1 MKSLYF
7 SSEHETFRS
16 TVRQFVEKEVAPH
29 ADTWER
35 ERRIPRSIWRRM
47 GELGFLGINHPEVY
61 GGAAADFFYAVV
73 FLEELNRSTMGGFS
87 AAVSVH
93 EFMATEYIARFGSDD
108 LKWKYLVPAIGGEK
122 IGALAITEPNT
133 GSDVAAIRTRAVRSG
148 DHYILNGSK
157 TFITNGVFG
166 DFVLVAAK
174 TDPAAGVG
182 GISLILVDRDTPGF
196 TARQLHKIGWHC
208 SDTGELSF
216 EDVRVPASHLVG
228 EENRGFYYIM
238 ECFQLERLVS
248 AVLYV
253 SGAGLCLGATLKYI
267 TEREA
272 FNRPLS
278 KFQVIRHTLA
288 DLKAELEAVRQLT
301 YYTCWLHNQKEQAVE
316 YCSMAKLLSTELMKK
331 MADTCLQFHGGYG
344 YMDEYLMSRIYR
356 DARVGT
362 IVGGT
367 SEIMREIIARMMID
381 QVSYGPVSEEA
392 SSRPPGDKTAPR
404 REEPEM
410 PEAGRVVP
418 TTAAEI
424 LKSLPE
430 RFLGEK
436 AGDWE
441 TVFHFDL
448 SGPEGG
454 QFTVTIKG
462 GACTVGP
469 GLRGNPECVVKT
481 SDRIYR
487 DIELGKANAEVAFMT
502 GKIKVSD
509 LVEMMKFVK
518 AFRRLPKA

>member
-35 ERRIPRSIWRRM
+35 EQRIPRSIWKRM
-47 GELGFLGINHPEVY
+47 GEVGFLGINHPEAY
-61 GGAAADFFYAVV
+61 GGTAADFFYSVV

-93 EFMATEYIARFGSDD
+93 EFMATEYISRFGSEE
-108 LKWKYLVPAIGGEK
+108 LKRRYLVPSIGGEK
-122 IGALAITEPNT
+122 IGALAVTEPNT
-133 GSDVAAIRTRAVRSG
+133 GSDVAAIRTRAVRLG
-148 DHYILNGSK
+148 DHYVLNGSK

-174 TDPAAGVG
+174 TDPGAGAG

-196 TARQLHKIGWHC
+196 KARQLHKIGWHC

-216 EDVRVPASHLVG
+216 EDVRVPVSHLIG

-238 ECFQLERLVS
+238 ACFQLERLVS

-253 SGAGLCLGATLKYI
+253 SGAGLCLEATLKYI

-272 FNRPLS
+272 FDRPLS

-288 DLKAELEAVRQLT
+288 DLKSELEAVRQLT
-301 YYTCWLHNQKEQAVE
+301 YYTCWLHSRKEQAVE

-344 YMDEYLMSRIYR
+344 YMDEYLISRIYR

-367 SEIMREIIARMMID
+367 SEIMREIIARLMID
-381 QVSYGPVSEEA
+381 QVSYGADPEKAA
-392 SSRPPGDKTAPR
+392 SPPAGEKPAR
-404 REEPEM
+404 RKEEPGGSESGRGM
-410 PEAGRVVP
+410 P
-418 TTAAEI
+418 TAAEI
-424 LKSLPE
+424 LKNLPE
-430 RFLGEK
+430 RFLVEK

-441 TVFHFDL
+441 TLFHFDL

-462 GACTVGP
+462 GACTVET
-469 GLRGNPECVVKT
+469 GLKGNPECVVRT
-481 SDRIYR
+481 SDRLYR

-518 AFRRLPKA
+518 SFRRLPKT

>member
-7 SSEHETFRS
+7 NSEHETFRT

-29 ADTWER
+29 ADIWER
-35 ERRIPRSIWRRM
+35 EQRIPRSIWKRM
-47 GELGFLGINHPEVY
+47 GELGFLGINHPEAY
-61 GGAAADFFYAVV
+61 GGTAADFFYSVV

-93 EFMATEYIARFGSDD
+93 EFMATEYIARFGSEE
-108 LKWKYLVPAIGGEK
+108 LKRKFLAPSIAGEK

-133 GSDVAAIRTRAVRSG
+133 GSDVAAIRTRAVRLG
-148 DHYILNGSK
+148 DHYVLNGSK

-174 TDPAAGVG
+174 TDPEAGVG
-182 GISLILVDRDTPGF
+182 GISLILVERDTPGF

-216 EDVRVPASHLVG
+216 EDVRVPASHLIG
-228 EENRGFYYIM
+228 GENRGFYYIM

-253 SGAGLCLGATLKYI
+253 SGAGLCLEATLRYI
-267 TEREA
+267 TERQA

-301 YYTCWLHNQKEQAVE
+301 YYTCWLHSRREQAVE

-367 SEIMREIIARMMID
+367 SEIMREIIARLMID
-381 QVSYGPVSEEA
+381 QVRYGAVLEKAA
-392 SSRPPGDKTAPR
+392 SPPAGEKPIQR
-404 REEPEM
+404 REEPER
-410 PEAGRVVP
+410 PEPVRVIP

-436 AGDWE
+436 AGSWD

-462 GACTVGP
+462 GSCTVEA
-469 GLRGNPECVVKT
+469 GLKGNPECVVRT
-481 SDRIYR
+481 SDKLYR

-509 LVEMMKFVK
+509 LVEMMKFIK